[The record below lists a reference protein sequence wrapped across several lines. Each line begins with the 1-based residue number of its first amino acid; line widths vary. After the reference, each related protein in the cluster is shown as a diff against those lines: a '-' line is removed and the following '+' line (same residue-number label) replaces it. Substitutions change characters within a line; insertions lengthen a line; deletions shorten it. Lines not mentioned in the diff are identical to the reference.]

1 MKEWYKSNKKL
12 ILIVLS
18 IILFFCLL
26 AFLFYPR
33 FYLNKGDVETLY
45 NKKYKSPGYKAYN
58 IFTKLDGHVN
68 IKSNVNT
75 KKVGTYKETYK
86 FKYLFFNKTITR
98 KVKVVE
104 KEKPVITLL
113 YDNEEICKNKFTE
126 YKYSATDNYDGDIT
140 NKVSVKLDGDKIIY
154 TVKDVS
160 GNETKLVKNVKFKT
174 NNKPVIELKGS
185 NPLYLYKGKNYE
197 EPGFNATDECEGDL
211 SKSVKITNNIDVNKV
226 GTYSADYEVSNSIGT
241 IAKVSRKVIVYDGE
255 SGGSGVIYL
264 TFDDGPSASIT
275 PALLDILKEEGVK
288 ATFFVINHSD
298 NLNYLIKREH
308 DEGHKV
314 ALHSYTH
321 NYGLIYSSVDNY
333 FDDLYKIKDKVKN
346 ITGVDTNI
354 IRFPG
359 GSSNTVSKKYSMGIM
374 STLTKEVI
382 NKGFIYFDWNIGSG
396 DSGGAQNSSQV
407 YNNVVNNL
415 KHNRAN
421 VVLMHDFENNY
432 KTLNAIRDIIKFGKQ
447 NGYAFDVLN
456 ESSPRVTHSVN
467 N

>member
-1 MKEWYKSNKKL
+1 MKKFYKKNKKI
-12 ILIVLS
+12 ILLVLL
-18 IILFFCLL
+18 IILFLSL
-26 AFLFYPR
+26 ITFLFYPR

-86 FKYLFFNKTITR
+86 FNYLFFNKKKTR
-98 KVKVVE
+98 NVKVVE
-104 KEKPVITLL
+104 KEKPVIKLL
-113 YDNEEICKNKFTE
+113 YENEEICKNKFDE

-140 NKVSVKLDGDKIIY
+140 NKVKIKLDGNKIIY
-154 TVKDVS
+154 TVKDTS
-160 GNETKLVKNVKFKT
+160 GNKTKLVKNVKFKT
-174 NNKPVIELKGS
+174 DNKPVIELKGL

-197 EPGFNATDECEGDL
+197 EPGFSATDECDGDL
-211 SKSVKITNNIDVNKV
+211 SSSVKVANNIDVNKT
-226 GTYSADYEVSNSIGT
+226 GTYSVDYEVSNKIGAS
-241 IAKVSRKVIVYDGE
+241 AKLSRKVVVYDGE
-255 SGGSGVIYL
+255 SGGTGTIYL

-275 PALLDILKEEGVK
+275 PSLLDILKEEGVK

-298 NLNYLIKREH
+298 DLNYLIKREH
-308 DEGHKV
+308 DEGHTV
-314 ALHSYTH
+314 ALHSYSH

-333 FDDLYKIKDKVKN
+333 FNDLYKIRDKVKN

-359 GSSNTVSKKYSMGIM
+359 GSSNTVSKKYSIGIM
-374 STLTKEVI
+374 STLTKEVV

-396 DSGGAQNSSQV
+396 DSGEVQTSPQV

-415 KHNRAN
+415 SHNKAN
-421 VVLMHDFENNY
+421 VVLMHDFENNH

-447 NGYAFDVLN
+447 NGYTFDVLN
-456 ESSPRVTHSVN
+456 ESSPRVAHSVN